1 VPIFE
6 YRTAFEIARNTKAF
20 LNLEVG
26 LTRNGSRGSRKPKSR
41 DAGSGGSPRPV
52 AGEESNGLRVGS
64 TPARSATRGASDEVV
79 PMFFLIGRSKSGT
92 SWLMRLFNSHPEILC
107 RGEGKFFG
115 EDTSNALHGALARSK
130 ELKRWLSH
138 NPWTLRDHDP
148 NLEDIVSNTINY
160 LMQEKLR
167 KTNKKIVGDKSPF
180 TTPGVVEEISSI
192 CPGAKVVHIVRDG
205 RDVAVSSVHHQWNNA
220 TDQGGRR
227 KLSREKVAKREAYR
241 KDPEAF
247 IASGESIFAGE
258 HVAQI
263 ARSWSTSVSR
273 AMEDAALLGDNY
285 YQVRYEDLLAE
296 PVGEV
301 MRLLE
306 FLGADSDEEVARGCV
321 EAASFE
327 QLSGGRTQGEEASS
341 SFYRKGIAGDWKN
354 HFTEEDRRVFKEE
367 AGELLIRLG
376 YERDLDW

>member
-1 VPIFE
+1 VPIFK
-6 YRTAFEIARNTKAF
+6 YRTAFKIAQNIKAF

-26 LTRNGSRGSRKPKSR
+26 LIRNGDRSTPQGRG
-41 DAGSGGSPRPV
+41 AGSWRSPRPMK
-52 AGEESNGLRVGS
+52 GEEPNGLRAGF
-64 TPARSATRGASDEVV
+64 TPARSATRGTKDEVV
-79 PMFFLIGRSKSGT
+79 PVFFLVGRSKSGT

-115 EDTSNALHGALARSK
+115 EDTANALHGALARSK
-130 ELKRWLSH
+130 ELKRWLGH
-138 NPWTLRDHDP
+138 NPWTLRDQDP
-148 NLEDIVSNTINY
+148 DLDDIVANTINY

-192 CPGAKVVHIVRDG
+192 CPDAKVVHIIRDG
-205 RDVAVSSVHHQWNNA
+205 RDVAVSSVHHQWNKA

-227 KLSREKVAKREAYR
+227 KISREKVAKREAYR
-241 KDPEAF
+241 EDPETF
-247 IASGESIFAGE
+247 GPSGESIFSGE
-258 HVAQI
+258 HVAEI

-301 MRLLE
+301 VRLLE
-306 FLGADSDEEVARGCV
+306 FLGADSDEEVASGCV

-327 QLSGGRTQGEEASS
+327 QLSGGRTQGEEDSS

-354 HFTEEDRRVFKEE
+354 HFTEEDKQAFKEE

-376 YERDLDW
+376 YEEDLDW

>member
-1 VPIFE
+1 M
-6 YRTAFEIARNTKAF
+6 KAF
-20 LNLEVG
+20 LNLEAG
-26 LTRNGSRGSRKPKSR
+26 LRRNGSRGSRTPESH
-41 DAGSGGSPRPV
+41 DAGSGGSQHPV
-52 AGEESNGLRVGS
+52 AGEESDGLPAGS
-64 TPARSATRGASDEVV
+64 TPARSVTRAATDEVV
-79 PMFFLIGRSKSGT
+79 PMFFLVGRSKSGT

-115 EDTSNALHGALARSK
+115 EGKSNALRGALARSK
-130 ELKRWLSH
+130 ELKRWLNH
-138 NPWTLRDHDP
+138 NPWTLRDEDP
-148 NLEDIVSNTINY
+148 NLDDIVANTISY

-167 KTNKKIVGDKSPF
+167 KTNKK
-180 TTPGVVEEISSI
+180 
-192 CPGAKVVHIVRDG
+192 IVRDG

-241 KDPEAF
+241 KDPETF
-247 IASGESIFAGE
+247 GASGESIFAGE

-263 ARSWSTSVSR
+263 ARSWSTSVSK
-273 AMEDAALLGDNY
+273 AMADAALLGDNY
-285 YQVRYEDLLAE
+285 RQVRYEDLLAE

-306 FLGADSDEEVARGCV
+306 FLGADSDEEVARRCV

-341 SFYRKGIAGDWKN
+341 SFYRKGIAGDWRN
-354 HFTEEDRRVFKEE
+354 YFSEEDRRVFKEE

-376 YERDLDW
+376 YEEDLDW

>member
-1 VPIFE
+1 LPIFE
-6 YRTAFEIARNTKAF
+6 YRRAFEIARHIKAF
-20 LNLEVG
+20 LEVG
-26 LTRNGSRGSRKPKSR
+26 LTRNGSRDSRKPESR
-41 DAGSGGSPRPV
+41 DAGSGGSQRPV
-52 AGEESNGLRVGS
+52 AGEELNGLRAGS
-64 TPARSATRGASDEVV
+64 TPDEDI
-79 PMFFLIGRSKSGT
+79 PLFFLIGRSKSGT

-115 EDTSNALHGALARSK
+115 KGKSNALHGALARSK
-130 ELKRWLSH
+130 EFNRWLGH
-138 NPWTLRDHDP
+138 NPWTLRDQDP
-148 NLEDIVSNTINY
+148 NLEDIVANTINY

-180 TTPGVVEEISSI
+180 TTPGVVEEISSV

-205 RDVAVSSVHHQWNNA
+205 RDVAVSSVYHQWNNA

-227 KLSREKVAKREAYR
+227 KLSREKVEKREAYR
-241 KDPEAF
+241 KDPETF
-247 IASGESIFAGE
+247 GASGESIFAGG
-258 HVAQI
+258 HVAEI
-263 ARSWSTSVSR
+263 ARSWSKSVST

-285 YQVRYEDLLAE
+285 CQVRYEDLLAE

-306 FLGADSDEEVARGCV
+306 FLGADSDEEVARRCV

-376 YERDLDW
+376 YEDDLDW

>member
-6 YRTAFEIARNTKAF
+6 YRTAFEIARNLKAF

-26 LTRNGSRGSRKPKSR
+26 LSRNGSR
-41 DAGSGGSPRPV
+41 DAGSQRPA
-52 AGEESNGLRVGS
+52 AGEEPNGLGAGS
-64 TPARSATRGASDEVV
+64 TAARSATRGATDEAVTV
-79 PMFFLIGRSKSGT
+79 FFLVGRSKSGT

-115 EDTSNALHGALARSK
+115 RGKSNALHGALSRSK
-130 ELKRWLSH
+130 ELKRWLAH
-138 NPWTLRDHDP
+138 NPWTLRDEDP
-148 NLEDIVSNTINY
+148 NLDDIVANTINY

-167 KTNKKIVGDKSPF
+167 KTNKRIVGDKSPF
-180 TTPGVVEEISSI
+180 TTPGMIEEISSV

-220 TDQGGRR
+220 IDQGGRR

-241 KDPEAF
+241 KAPEAF
-247 IASGESIFAGE
+247 GASGESIFAGE

-263 ARSWSTSVSR
+263 ARSWSTSVSK
-273 AMEDAALLGDNY
+273 AMADAALLGDNY
-285 YQVRYEDLLAE
+285 CQVRYEDLLAE

-306 FLGADSDEEVARGCV
+306 FLGADSDVEVARGCV
-321 EAASFE
+321 QAASFE

-354 HFTEEDRRVFKEE
+354 HFSEEDRRVFKEE

-376 YERDLDW
+376 YEDDLDW

>member
-6 YRTAFEIARNTKAF
+6 YRTAFEIARNIKAF
-20 LNLEVG
+20 LNLEAG
-26 LTRNGSRGSRKPKSR
+26 LTRNGSRASRKPKSR
-41 DAGSGGSPRPV
+41 DAGPGGSLRPESAL
-52 AGEESNGLRVGS
+52 AG
-64 TPARSATRGASDEVV
+64 SATSRPGSADEAV
-79 PMFFLIGRSKSGT
+79 PLFFLIGRSKSGT
-92 SWLMRLFNSHPEILC
+92 SWLMRLFNAHPEILC

-115 EDTSNALHGALARSK
+115 EDKANALHGALARSK
-130 ELKRWLSH
+130 ELKRWLNH
-138 NPWTLRDHDP
+138 NPWTLRDQDP
-148 NLEDIVSNTINY
+148 DLEDIVANTINY

-167 KTNKKIVGDKSPF
+167 KTKKRIVGDKSPF
-180 TTPGVVEEISSI
+180 TTPGVVGEIAAI
-192 CPGAKVVHIVRDG
+192 CPDAKVVHIVRDG

-227 KLSREKVAKREAYR
+227 RLTREKVAKREAYR
-241 KDPEAF
+241 DDPDTF
-247 IASGESIFAGE
+247 GASGESIFTRE

-263 ARSWSTSVSR
+263 ARSWSTSVRR
-273 AMEDAALLGDNY
+273 AMADAALLGDSY

-301 MRLLE
+301 RRLLE
-306 FLGADSDEEVARGCV
+306 FLGADSDEEVARRCV

-327 QLSGGRTQGEEASS
+327 QLSGGRPQGEEDSS

-354 HFTEEDRRVFKEE
+354 HFTEEDRRVFNEE

-376 YERDLDW
+376 YEEGPRW